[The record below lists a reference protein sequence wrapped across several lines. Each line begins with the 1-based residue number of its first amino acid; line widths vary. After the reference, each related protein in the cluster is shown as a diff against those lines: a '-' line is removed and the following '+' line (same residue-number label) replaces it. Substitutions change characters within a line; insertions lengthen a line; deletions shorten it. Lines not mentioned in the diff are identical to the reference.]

1 MCYNAGMAQEE
12 TEFVIGQH
20 VVYPLQGVGIVKDI
34 KERELRGEKILF
46 YVIYISVSDMTVSI
60 PVSKIKDSGIRALV
74 DAEKAEKA
82 LDSISDKYE
91 PLNVDWKARY
101 QINVELVKEGSIE
114 SIVKVV
120 QGLYHRSKIKELPV
134 QERKLYDS
142 ALGILIDEC
151 SFTLGKDPEEIEKII
166 FSHLEK

>member
-1 MCYNAGMAQEE
+1 MAQED
-12 TEFVIGQH
+12 TEFTIGQH
-20 VVYPLQGVGIVKDI
+20 VVYPLQGVGIIKNI
-34 KERELRGEKILF
+34 KERELRGEKIPY
-46 YVIYISVSDMTVSI
+46 YVIYIDVSDMTVSI
-60 PVSKIKDSGIRALV
+60 PVAKVKDSGIRALV
-74 DAEKAEKA
+74 GPAKAEKA
-82 LDSISDKYE
+82 LKSISDKYE

-101 QINVELVKEGSIE
+101 QINVDLVKEGSIE

-151 SFTLGKDPEEIEKII
+151 SFSLGKEPEEIEKII
-166 FSHLEK
+166 FSRLEK

>member
-1 MCYNAGMAQEE
+1 MAQEE
-12 TEFVIGQH
+12 TEFKIGQH
-20 VVYPLQGVGIVKDI
+20 VVYPLQGVGVIRDI

-46 YVIYISVSDMTVSI
+46 YVIYIDVSDMTISI
-60 PVSKIKDSGIRALV
+60 PVHKVHESGIRALV
-74 DAEKAEKA
+74 DPDKAEKA
-82 LDSISDKYE
+82 LKSISDRYE
-91 PLNVDWKARY
+91 PVNVDWKARY
-101 QINVELVKEGSIE
+101 QMNVDLVKEGSIE

-151 SFTLGKDPEEIEKII
+151 SFSLDINPEEVEKTI
-166 FSHLEK
+166 FSRLEK